1 MATQAKILIVDD
13 EAHIRFGLS
22 ETLER
27 DGYKVVTVENGTT
40 ALALIANREPFD
52 VALID
57 LRLPDMSG
65 MDILAELREQ
75 MPDVAV
81 IMLTAHA
88 SLETAVEALKQGAH
102 DYLFKPAKTTDL
114 RESVRRGLRK
124 RQKALKQQKLL
135 QQLEGLSKSFAD
147 LNKEINDDP
156 NPDEIMREAMAGDKD
171 RILQRSGLTVDFL
184 RHMVTLDNV
193 LLELSPTEFNL
204 LAYLISEAPRV
215 IPPQELI
222 REVHGYESDP
232 REAGETLR
240 YHIYRLRQKI
250 KLAFK
255 GSGKSRPERLIKTV
269 RSVGYTIAE

>member
-1 MATQAKILIVDD
+1 MAIAAKILIVDD
-13 EAHIRFGLS
+13 EKHIRFGLS
-22 ETLER
+22 ETLDR
-27 DGYKVVTVENGTT
+27 DGHIVVTVENGQA
-40 ALALIANREPFD
+40 ALELIDKGALFD

-65 MDILAELREQ
+65 MDILAELRKR

-81 IMLTAHA
+81 IVLTAHA

-102 DYLFKPAKTTDL
+102 DYLLKPAKTTDL

-124 RQKALKQQKLL
+124 RQQALKQKEIL
-135 QQLEGLSKSFAD
+135 QQIEGLSNSLAD
-147 LNKEINDDP
+147 LKDDTD
-156 NPDEIMREAMAGDKD
+156 PDDMVREAMAGDKD
-171 RILQRSGLTVDFL
+171 RILQHGGFTLDLL
-184 RHMVTLDNV
+184 RHMITLDNI
-193 LLELSPTEFNL
+193 LLELSPTEFSL

-232 REAGETLR
+232 RDASETLR

-250 KLAFK
+250 KTALKAA
-255 GSGKSRPERLIKTV
+255 GIRQTNSLIKTV